1 VPVRRS
7 YLSIALLA
15 LGVTLL
21 TDVLRV
27 WLPAIITIFG
37 QAASTPAELMGAFAL
52 SWFVVAFGAPALV
65 RVAGARS
72 VGLLAAVV
80 LAGCRLALAAPPG
93 GQLQLYLASVG
104 LLAGLCWLAA
114 TAAATPHPVPGL
126 LLGLA
131 APVILHTTADSYDL
145 PWRGGP
151 WSWLVAGAAAL
162 TLAALQAATTGGPV
176 RAGASG
182 GPGGSGGAEGLA
194 GAGGSG
200 GDRPAGDGDG
210 RVAWFLFGPSLL
222 LVGMLAGSPALAN
235 VALSYLAGTA
245 GRSAVAQPPPYGD
258 LLPGLLGAAAVA
270 LLVHLGLGR
279 ERLGP
284 WRWLPPVLLVAG
296 SALFA
301 TGWPAALAPAIL
313 ATAAGLGGCLALAHR
328 AHAGAGPTAGA
339 ASAPPVRPAGRGYAV
354 LGGMLVFAVA
364 AVLYYAA
371 YDLGYPNQWVPP
383 AVAALIATLAVRA
396 PATPTVPTA
405 GAFGGR
411 RMAVTGATAVLAMAG
426 ALVAPGG
433 TGEPAAAPGDPAAG
447 SVRLVAYNI
456 RMGFGLDGRFDLAG
470 LAETIAGQRPD
481 IVALSEVDRAWLLNG
496 GHDTLTLLARRLG
509 MTYRFAPAAD
519 PVWGDAVLTRLP
531 VRESRTRR
539 LDPVGAPTGAQALAV
554 VVDVG
559 GRDLVVVS
567 THLQPPPGDGPV
579 AQARELAGFAT
590 GFAAGRPLV
599 VAGDL
604 NTEPGEPAF
613 EALRGAGLVDALAAG
628 RPLPTSPS
636 DVPQQEIDHVLT
648 SPGIAAAD
656 PVAPPGTASDH
667 LAVAVTLT
675 LPPA

>member
-7 YLSIALLA
+7 YLSTALLA
-15 LGVTLL
+15 LGVALL

-52 SWFVVAFGAPALV
+52 SWFVVAFGTPALI
-65 RVAGARS
+65 RLAGARP

-80 LAGCRLALAAPPG
+80 LAGCRVALAAPPG

-114 TAAATPHPVPGL
+114 TAAVTPRPVPGL
-126 LLGLA
+126 VLGLA
-131 APVILHTTADSYDL
+131 APVLLHTTADTYDL

-151 WSWLVAGAAAL
+151 WSWLVAGTAGLAL
-162 TLAALQAATTGGPV
+162 VALQHATTGGPV
-176 RAGASG
+176 RAGGSVVAS
-182 GPGGSGGAEGLA
+182 
-194 GAGGSG
+194 GSG
-200 GDRPAGDGDG
+200 GDRRAGDGAG
-210 RVAWFLFGPSLL
+210 RVSWFLFGPSLL
-222 LVGMLAGSPALAN
+222 LVGMVAGSPALAN
-235 VALSYLAGTA
+235 VALSYLAGTGGA
-245 GRSAVAQPPPYGD
+245 GRPAVAQPPPYGD

-270 LLVHLGLGR
+270 LLVHLGLAGNR
-279 ERLGP
+279 PGP
-284 WRWLPPVLLVAG
+284 WRWLPPVLVVAG

-313 ATAAGLGGCLALAHR
+313 ATAAGLGGCLAMSNR
-328 AHAGAGPTAGA
+328 AHAGAGPTAA
-339 ASAPPVRPAGRGYAV
+339 AGRGYAV

-396 PATPTVPTA
+396 PTTPTVPTA

-411 RMAVTGATAVLAMAG
+411 RMAVTGAAAVLTVAG
-426 ALVAPGG
+426 ALVTPGG
-433 TGEPAAAPGDPAAG
+433 TGEPAAAAGDPAAG

-539 LDPVGAPTGAQALAV
+539 LAPVGAPTGAQALAV

-559 GRDLVVVS
+559 GRELVVVA

-579 AQARELAGFAT
+579 GQAREVAGFAT

-636 DVPQQEIDHVLT
+636 GVPEQEIDHVLT

-656 PVAPPGTASDH
+656 PVAPAGTASDH

>member
-1 VPVRRS
+1 MRRS

-52 SWFVVAFGAPALV
+52 SWFVVAFGAPALI
-65 RVAGARS
+65 RVAGVRA
-72 VGLLAAVV
+72 VGLLAAVL
-80 LAGCRLALAAPPG
+80 LAGCRLALAGPPG

-114 TAAATPHPVPGL
+114 TAATTPRPVPGL

-131 APVILHTTADSYDL
+131 APVILHTTADTYDL
-145 PWRGGP
+145 AWRGGL
-151 WSWLVAGAAAL
+151 WSWLVAGAAAPAL
-162 TLAALQAATTGGPV
+162 VALQATSGGRAFTDPADDGDPAAAGPV
-176 RAGASG
+176 
-182 GPGGSGGAEGLA
+182 AEV
-194 GAGGSG
+194 
-200 GDRPAGDGDG
+200 DG
-210 RVAWFLFGPSLL
+210 RVSWFLLGPSLL
-222 LVGMLAGSPALAN
+222 LVGMVAGSPGLAN
-235 VALSYLAGTA
+235 VALSYLAGTGGAAA
-245 GRSAVAQPPPYGD
+245 GGTAVAQPPPHGD
-258 LLPGLLGAAAVA
+258 LLPGLLGATAVA
-270 LLVHLGLGR
+270 LLIHLGLAR
-279 ERLGP
+279 NRPGP

-296 SALFA
+296 SALFV
-301 TGWPAALAPAIL
+301 TGWPTALAPAIL
-313 ATAAGLGGCLALAHR
+313 TTAAGLGGCLAMS
-328 AHAGAGPTAGA
+328 GAGGGAGTRA
-339 ASAPPVRPAGRGYAV
+339 GRSGADQVGARRQRSARSAGRGYAV
-354 LGGMLVFAVA
+354 LGGMLVFAVG
-364 AVLYYAA
+364 AVLHYAA

-383 AVAALIATLAVRA
+383 AVAALIATLALRS
-396 PATPTVPTA
+396 PATPTAPTT
-405 GAFGGR
+405 GAVDGR
-411 RMAVTGATAVLAMAG
+411 RMVLTGVAAVLTIAG
-426 ALVAPGG
+426 ALVTPGRA
-433 TGEPAAAPGDPAAG
+433 GEPVAAAGDPAAG

-470 LAETIAGQRPD
+470 LAGTIAGQRPD

-554 VVDVG
+554 VVDLG
-559 GRDLVVVS
+559 GRDLVVVA
-567 THLQPPPGDGPV
+567 THLQPPPGNGPV

-636 DVPQQEIDHVLT
+636 DVPEQEIDHVLT

-656 PVAPPGTASDH
+656 PVAPAGTASDH